1 MLKNG
6 TLCLILKPYCNNT
19 ALAMKHILPILT
31 VTTLSAAAFA
41 QTAAAAPA
49 GLSYNRVGLN
59 YQTNGSENPTS
70 ISASAFIGSSN
81 VLVSGTADLTAAG
94 DDSVSLGYVFKNVA
108 AGIDATVSIGSND
121 TYGINLRRALNEI
134 VSGLEVAVGY
144 NRTIGTNYDSQWVYE
159 LSYNFNKQYSI
170 AYSVTDPNGT
180 AQSVNQV
187 SLRYNF

>member
-1 MLKNG
+1 
-6 TLCLILKPYCNNT
+6 
-19 ALAMKHILPILT
+19 MKHILPILT

-49 GLSYNRVGLN
+49 GLSYNRVGVS
-59 YQTNGSENPTS
+59 YQTNKDSAGEHPTS

-81 VLVSGTADLTAAG
+81 VLVSGTADLTSAG
-94 DDSVSLGYVFKNVA
+94 SDSVSLGYVFKNVA
-108 AGIDATVSIGSND
+108 AGVDATVSIASND
-121 TYGINLRRALNEI
+121 NYGINLRRALNEI

-144 NRTIGTNYDSQWVYE
+144 NRAIGKNYKSNWVYE

-170 AYSVTDPNGT
+170 AYSITDPNGN
-180 AQSVNQV
+180 AKSVNEV

>member
-1 MLKNG
+1 
-6 TLCLILKPYCNNT
+6 
-19 ALAMKHILPILT
+19 MKHILPILT

-108 AGIDATVSIGSND
+108 AGVDATVSIGSND

-134 VSGLEVAVGY
+134 VSGLEVAVAY

-159 LSYNFNKQYSI
+159 LSYNFTKQYSI

>member
-1 MLKNG
+1 
-6 TLCLILKPYCNNT
+6 
-19 ALAMKHILPILT
+19 MKHILPILT

-49 GLSYNRVGLN
+49 AAPAGLSYNRVGLN
-59 YQTNGSENPTS
+59 YQTNGNENPTS

-108 AGIDATVSIGSND
+108 AGVDATVSIASND
-121 TYGINLRRALNEI
+121 NYGINLRRALNEI
-134 VSGLEVAVGY
+134 VSGLEVSVGY
-144 NRTIGTNYDSQWVYE
+144 NRAIGTDYDSEWVYE
-159 LSYNFNKQYSI
+159 LSYNFTKQYSI
-170 AYSVTDPNGT
+170 AYSITDPNGD
-180 AQSVNQV
+180 ASSSVNQV

>member
-1 MLKNG
+1 MLKNS
-6 TLCLILKPYCNNT
+6 TLCLISKHYRNNT
-19 ALAMKHILPILT
+19 AHAMKHILPILT

>member
-1 MLKNG
+1 MLKNS
-6 TLCLILKPYCNNT
+6 TLCLISKHYRNNT
-19 ALAMKHILPILT
+19 AHAMKHILPILT

-108 AGIDATVSIGSND
+108 AGVDATVSIGSND

-134 VSGLEVAVGY
+134 VSGLEVAVAY

-159 LSYNFNKQYSI
+159 LSYNFTKQYSI

>member
-1 MLKNG
+1 
-6 TLCLILKPYCNNT
+6 
-19 ALAMKHILPILT
+19 MKHILPILT

-49 GLSYNRVGLN
+49 GLSYNRVGVS
-59 YQTNGSENPTS
+59 YQTNKDSAGKHPTS

-94 DDSVSLGYVFKNVA
+94 SDSVSLGYVFKNVA
-108 AGIDATVSIGSND
+108 AGVDATVSIASND
-121 TYGINLRRALNEI
+121 NYGINLRRALNEI

-144 NRTIGTNYDSQWVYE
+144 NRAIGKNYKSNWVYE

-170 AYSVTDPNGT
+170 AYSITDPNGN
-180 AQSVNQV
+180 AKSVNEV